1 MFLVYDVAISLLL
14 FKVDKHYWPVLK
26 ACLDYL
32 GYLYPHEL
40 NDVEIDS
47 NVEGNA
53 KRTMSRAIDLII
65 TYRVVKMLVTPFN
78 KFKAFD
84 LGIIDEKGK
93 VLRKFKEVKGSERKH
108 YTMLHRFVF
117 NLKRILTKV
126 GLGSRLGSFAVALA
140 LLIKEDKSYAQHKDN
155 IEAAVITY
163 LKEENLYN
171 MLLNE
176 VREIP
181 EIQQPYMTCFGI
193 DVYEREE
200 ELIAEDEYAKT
211 L

>member
-1 MFLVYDVAISLLL
+1 
-14 FKVDKHYWPVLK
+14 
-26 ACLDYL
+26 
-32 GYLYPHEL
+32 
-40 NDVEIDS
+40 
-47 NVEGNA
+47 
-53 KRTMSRAIDLII
+53 MSRAIDLII
-65 TYRVVKMLVTPFN
+65 TYRVVKMLITPFN

-84 LGIIDEKGK
+84 LGIIDADGK

-117 NLKRILTKV
+117 NLKRILKKV

-140 LLIKEDKSYAQHKDN
+140 LLIKEDKSYAEHKDA
-155 IEAAVITY
+155 IESAVITY
-163 LKEENLYN
+163 LKEENLYD

-181 EIQQPYMTCFGI
+181 EIEDDPYMTCFGMS
-193 DVYEREE
+193 VYEKDG
-200 ELIAEDEYAKT
+200 ELVSEDSYAKT

>member
-1 MFLVYDVAISLLL
+1 
-14 FKVDKHYWPVLK
+14 
-26 ACLDYL
+26 
-32 GYLYPHEL
+32 
-40 NDVEIDS
+40 
-47 NVEGNA
+47 
-53 KRTMSRAIDLII
+53 MSRAIDLII

-78 KFKAFD
+78 KFKAYD
-84 LGIIDEKGK
+84 LGIIDADGK

-117 NLKRILTKV
+117 NLKRILKKV

-140 LLIKEDKSYAQHKDN
+140 LLIKEDKDYLNYKDA
-155 IEAAVITY
+155 IESAVITY

-181 EIQQPYMTCFGI
+181 EINEEPYMTCFGI
-193 DVYEREE
+193 DVFEKND
-200 ELIAEDEYAKT
+200 ELISEYEYAQT

>member
-1 MFLVYDVAISLLL
+1 
-14 FKVDKHYWPVLK
+14 
-26 ACLDYL
+26 
-32 GYLYPHEL
+32 
-40 NDVEIDS
+40 
-47 NVEGNA
+47 
-53 KRTMSRAIDLII
+53 MSRAIDLII

-78 KFKAFD
+78 KFKAYD

-93 VLRKFKEVKGSERKH
+93 VLRKFKEVKGSEKKH

-117 NLKRILTKV
+117 NLKRILKRV

-140 LLIKEDKSYAQHKDN
+140 LLIKEDKSYVQHKDA
-155 IEAAVITY
+155 IESAVITY

-176 VREIP
+176 IREIP
-181 EIQQPYMTCFGI
+181 EIPGEPYMTCFGV
-193 DVYEREE
+193 DVYDRDG
-200 ELIAEDEYAKT
+200 ELVAEDEYAKT

>member
-1 MFLVYDVAISLLL
+1 
-14 FKVDKHYWPVLK
+14 
-26 ACLDYL
+26 
-32 GYLYPHEL
+32 
-40 NDVEIDS
+40 
-47 NVEGNA
+47 
-53 KRTMSRAIDLII
+53 MSRAIDLII

-78 KFKAFD
+78 KFKAFE

-93 VLRKFKEVKGSERKH
+93 SLKKMKEVKGNDRKH

-117 NLKRILTKV
+117 NLKRILQKV

-140 LLIKEDKSYAQHKDN
+140 LLIKEDKTYAQHKDS
-155 IEAAVITY
+155 IESAVITY

-181 EIQQPYMTCFGI
+181 EINEEPYMTCFGMS
-193 DVYEREE
+193 VYDKDG
-200 ELIAEDEYAKT
+200 ELVSEDNYAKT